1 MRSFVLS
8 RARAANY
15 PGTFQELR
23 EMIGEEKTAIL
34 VQYLGGVRLYV
45 PAKLHAEHSLAVW
58 LGLEVAQRVCE
69 EFGGL
74 SVEIPRL
81 VDLRRTERNAQIL
94 ADMAA
99 GMSQR
104 SCALKYQMTERNIR
118 NITNTTKKG

>member
-1 MRSFVLS
+1 
-8 RARAANY
+8 
-15 PGTFQELR
+15 
-23 EMIGEEKTAIL
+23 MIGEEKTAIL

-45 PAKLHAEHSLAVW
+45 PAKIHAEHSLAAW
-58 LGLEVAQRVCE
+58 LGLDVAQRVCE

-81 VDLRRTERNAQIL
+81 VDLRRAERNTQIL

-118 NITNTTKKG
+118 NITNANKKG